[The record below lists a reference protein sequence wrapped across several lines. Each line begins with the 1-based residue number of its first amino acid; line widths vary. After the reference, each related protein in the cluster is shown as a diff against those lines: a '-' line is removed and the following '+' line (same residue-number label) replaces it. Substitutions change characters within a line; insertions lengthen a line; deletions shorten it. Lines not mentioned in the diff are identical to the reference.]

1 MKVSIELP
9 RSVGEI
15 KLGPYAEA
23 DHSDTPNSF
32 RKHGSTYHSFMN
44 RTLGEK
50 IYRYGLNWWL
60 DSTLN
65 LLTMIGFWLTYSKIA
80 KRKK

>member
-23 DHSDTPNSF
+23 DHSDTPNSL
-32 RKHGSTYHSFMN
+32 RKHGSTSHSFMN

-50 IYRYGLNWWL
+50 I
-60 DSTLN
+60 
-65 LLTMIGFWLTYSKIA
+65 
-80 KRKK
+80 